1 MLTKAADVRKRRLIC
16 SIFSLLFAIE
26 TVTAAQTP
34 DWSLLGINGQNKLYI
49 DQRSVKR
56 DGQVVRAETLLNR
69 EQGDWMGARSVVGV
83 LELQCEHWKW
93 RTANYKAYADTY
105 ASGALLLELPI
116 TRHWSAIEHGSEK
129 DLIAKKLCLS
139 EKPTQSAP

>member
-1 MLTKAADVRKRRLIC
+1 MLTKAAYVRKRWLIC

-69 EQGDWMGARSVVGV
+69 EQGDWMGAR
-83 LELQCEHWKW
+83 
-93 RTANYKAYADTY
+93 
-105 ASGALLLELPI
+105 
-116 TRHWSAIEHGSEK
+116 
-129 DLIAKKLCLS
+129 
-139 EKPTQSAP
+139 